1 MFGAVYHAFGA
12 PRDVLKKMEL
22 PAPQAG
28 PGQVRVKTLLSVIHN
43 HDLITIQGN
52 YGYRPT
58 LPAVGGSEAVGVIDA
73 LGEGVSG
80 FAIGQRVAASGLQGA
95 WAEYF
100 VATPHRLVPL
110 PAGVTDE
117 AAAQLMSMPLSALC
131 VLEFVEAKAGQWL
144 IQNAATGAVAKV
156 LAMVAKRRG
165 IHVVNLVRRQTASQ
179 ELAALG
185 IDNVISTESSDWRD
199 QVKILTQGAPISA
212 AIDGV
217 AGPEGSELMS
227 LLGDNGVFVSFGA
240 MSGKPLQFS
249 PGDLI
254 LKQTVVKGFW
264 LSKIMETMPR
274 ERIGALVG
282 ELLGL
287 VVRGDVKLQVGG
299 VFDLDHIADAV
310 IASEKSGRPG
320 KILIRP

>member
-1 MFGAVYHAFGA
+1 M
-12 PRDVLKKMEL
+12 
-22 PAPQAG
+22 
-28 PGQVRVKTLLSVIHN
+28 
-43 HDLITIQGN
+43 
-52 YGYRPT
+52 
-58 LPAVGGSEAVGVIDA
+58 
-73 LGEGVSG
+73 
-80 FAIGQRVAASGLQGA
+80 
-95 WAEYF
+95 
-100 VATPHRLVPL
+100 
-110 PAGVTDE
+110 
-117 AAAQLMSMPLSALC
+117 
-131 VLEFVEAKAGQWL
+131 
-144 IQNAATGAVAKV
+144 
-156 LAMVAKRRG
+156 
-165 IHVVNLVRRQTASQ
+165 NLVRRQTASQ